1 LPARNPDAALQRTF
15 YGMAT
20 FFLVVVAL
28 YWTRT
33 VLLPVAL
40 AILFAFILTPAVMR
54 LERRGFPRL
63 PAVLIVA
70 LLVFAALGALGYL
83 ITVEMGQLADQLPQ
97 HTQTIKDKING
108 LREGSGTLGR
118 LIGMVNDVGA
128 SIQDVNR
135 ATREPGGPAEVSA
148 PLAVGPSLGWLT
160 NLAGSAAEVLA
171 EAALVVV
178 LVIFMLA
185 KREDLRDRLIRLL
198 GRGHLTA
205 TTRALDDAATRISR
219 YLFLLVVV
227 NACYGTVFSLG
238 LFVIG
243 VPLALLCGFL
253 AASLRFIPY
262 VGIWIGAAFPILLS
276 AATAPGW
283 LQPLL
288 VLGLVL
294 CLELFVANAIEP
306 IVYGRTMG
314 VSEVAL
320 LVSAAFWAW
329 LWGPVGLVLSVPMTV
344 GLAVLGKY
352 VPQLE
357 LFAVLLRDEPVLDVP
372 VRYYQ
377 RLLAGDEGEAGDMV
391 EEYLRNHPWESVFD
405 RVLLPALL
413 LARRDRERGE
423 LQPEEEQSIYD
434 TTREVLDDLGFR
446 QQQLSQLASVPV
458 GEETPPRI
466 PVLALGCPASGEA
479 DELALHMLGLLLEP
493 AGCRL
498 EVFSKRLLTAEVL
511 QHARAEQPAFVVV
524 GALPPGGVSQTRH
537 LCKRLRRQVADLKIV
552 VVRWGQAEDLDRTRA
567 ALQQAGADNVV
578 TTLEEAQAALV
589 PLVQLAA
596 RLAMVR
602 NDPEREPAPAAS

>member
-1 LPARNPDAALQRTF
+1 MPVRNPDVTLQRTF
-15 YGMAT
+15 FGLAIL
-20 FFLVVVAL
+20 FLVAVAL

-33 VLLPVAL
+33 VLLPLAL
-40 AILFAFILTPAVMR
+40 AALFAFILTPAVTR
-54 LERRGFPRL
+54 LERRGLPRL

-70 LLVFAALGALGYL
+70 LFVFAVLGALGYL
-83 ITVEMGQLADQLPQ
+83 VTVQMGQLADQLPQ
-97 HTQTIKDKING
+97 HTQTIKQKIDG

-118 LIGMVNDVGA
+118 LVGMVNDLGA
-128 SIQDVNR
+128 SIHDVTR
-135 ATREPGGPAEVSA
+135 ATREPGA
-148 PLAVGPSLGWLT
+148 PPETAVPVTAGPSLGWIT

-178 LVIFMLA
+178 LAVFMLA

-205 TTRALDDAATRISR
+205 TTRALDDAAQRISR

-227 NACYGTVFSLG
+227 NACYGAVFSLG
-238 LFVIG
+238 LFIIG
-243 VPLALLCGFL
+243 VPFALLFGFL

-262 VGIWIGAAFPILLS
+262 VGIWIGAAFPVLIS

-294 CLELFVANAIEP
+294 ALELFVANVIEP

-329 LWGPVGLVLSVPMTV
+329 LWGPVGLVLSAPLTV
-344 GLAVLGKY
+344 CLAVLGKY

-357 LFAVLLRDEPVLDVP
+357 VFEILLRDEAVLDLP

-377 RLLAGDEGEAGDMV
+377 RLLADDEDEAGDMV

-405 RVLLPALL
+405 QVLLPALAR
-413 LARRDRERGE
+413 ARRDRDRGE
-423 LQPEEEQSIYD
+423 LPAEEEQGIYE
-434 TTREVLDDLGFR
+434 TTREVLDDLVFR
-446 QQQLSQLASVPV
+446 QQQISRLASVPV
-458 GEETPPRI
+458 GEEPPPRT
-466 PVLALGCPASGEA
+466 PVLALGYPASSEA
-479 DELALHMLGLLLEP
+479 DRLALHMLGLLLEP

-498 EVFSKRLLTAEVL
+498 EVLSTRTLAAEVL
-511 QHARAEQPAFVVV
+511 ERVQVEPPAFLVI
-524 GALPPGGVSQTRH
+524 GALPPGGLSQTRH
-537 LCKRLRRQVADLKIV
+537 LCKRLRMQAGEVKIV
-552 VVRWGQAEDLDRTRA
+552 VARLGQVEDLDRLRA
-567 ALQQAGADNVV
+567 GLQEAGADHVV
-578 TTLEEAQAALV
+578 TTLEEARVLLL

-596 RLAMVR
+596 HAPPPRPS
-602 NDPEREPAPAAS
+602 PERVAAVAS